1 MSDSPVIP
9 AKVLFVDDDVSFLQ
23 MLRDVFGSAS
33 GGAWDMQTATSGGE
47 ALQCLRAKATD
58 LAVIDVFMPGM
69 DGLQLLRVLNVEYPS
84 LPKVLLTGMPDG
96 NTREQALEGGA
107 ALFLEKPASA
117 AGYESVFATLNE
129 LLRWH
134 QRFSTRGSLK
144 RLSLLDLVKL
154 ECKSGNSRLLEVF
167 AGNVRGEIY
176 IKEGVIIHAIMP
188 DRRGQSAF
196 TFLTTAIGAVFYL
209 RQYVEPIER
218 SVDRQWEFLVME
230 SAHVLAQLAET
241 PPLPEEPSA
250 TDSTPAAMPIPPPPV
265 VPPLV
270 TPPQAP
276 KPVEPPLIKLATP
289 IPPPLSQPA
298 SAPPPLVAA
307 PLPEPVMRPRP
318 RAGSPEPTRLETQGD
333 GDLVLSPTPDE
344 LPLEVVSDPGGF
356 KVEELVLCTEFRDVL
371 HAAHCLDSNKRMR
384 LAEALLLKLRVF
396 ATQLPLGDLDRVE
409 LSSTGSRMVIRYDAR
424 RCLLVRTNTK
434 VTQPAGD
441 VDATDPAEEWLAR
454 HPGVG
459 GVLAAAMVTSDGRL
473 FCRSFGKD
481 FPLDVTQAIAREA
494 ARLPELSL
502 KHAFPTWLVRAVYS
516 NVQLYAFR
524 RLDGAVLVAFL
535 RRSGIDRA
543 AVETFYTE
551 FCNVRSV

>member
-9 AKVLFVDDDVSFLQ
+9 AKVLFVDDDLSFLQ
-23 MLRDVFGSAS
+23 MLRDVFGNAS
-33 GGAWDMQTATSGGE
+33 SGTWDIQTATSGGE
-47 ALQCLRAKATD
+47 ALQRLRAKATD

-117 AGYESVFATLNE
+117 AGYDSVFATLNE

-134 QRFSTRGSLK
+134 QRFSTRGALK

-154 ECKSGNSRLLEVF
+154 ECKSGNSRLFEVF

-196 TFLTTAIGAVFYL
+196 TYLTTAIGAVFYL

-241 PPLPEEPSA
+241 PPLPEEPSGTESTA
-250 TDSTPAAMPIPPPPV
+250 TATSVQPQ
-265 VPPLV
+265 PLSV

-276 KPVEPPLIKLATP
+276 KPVEPPLIKLTTP
-289 IPPPLSQPA
+289 LPPPSSQPA
-298 SAPPPLVAA
+298 AAAPLFVAA
-307 PLPEPVMRPRP
+307 ALPEPVLRPRP
-318 RAGSPEPTRLETQGD
+318 KAGSPEPTRLETQGD
-333 GDLVLSPTPDE
+333 GDLVLSPAPDE
-344 LPLEVVSDPGGF
+344 LPLQVVPDPGGF
-356 KVEELVLCTEFRDVL
+356 KVEEMVLCMEFRDVL
-371 HAAHCLDSNKRMR
+371 HAANCLDSNKRMR
-384 LAEALLLKLRVF
+384 LAEALFQKLRVF

-409 LSSTGSRMVIRYDAR
+409 LSSTGSRMVIRFDAR

-441 VDATDPAEEWLAR
+441 VDATEPAEEWLAR
-454 HPGVG
+454 HPGVN

-481 FPLDVTQAIAREA
+481 FPIEVTQAIAREA

-502 KHAFPTWLVRAVYS
+502 KHAFPAWLVRAVYS
-516 NVQLYAFR
+516 NAQLYAFR

-535 RRSGIDRA
+535 RRSGIDHT

-551 FCNVRSV
+551 FCSVRAV